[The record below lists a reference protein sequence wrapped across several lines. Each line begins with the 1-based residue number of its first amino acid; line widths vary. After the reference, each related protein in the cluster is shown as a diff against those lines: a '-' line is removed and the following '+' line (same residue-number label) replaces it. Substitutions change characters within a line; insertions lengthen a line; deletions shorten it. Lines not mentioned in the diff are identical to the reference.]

1 MTTDGLSL
9 DSTKLAA
16 SVARVFLESQ
26 RLAYARIS
34 PELRLIEFSANFPA
48 MAGRQADIVAGMPL
62 TDLLWEF
69 AESEEA
75 LHDVMV
81 GKAAAFR
88 LDYIFRAG
96 NDGDPCYFSYHVVS
110 IDDKHPEKGLLLLIE
125 EVTSSGNV
133 QQRLVQ
139 DRNELWLAQRELA
152 RLNEELTR
160 INRLKSLFL
169 SMAAHDLRTPL
180 TSIRGYSRLLLSQ
193 STELS
198 AEHQKLLRIISAQS
212 DKLDRLITDLLDLDQ
227 IEKARIKIKPKA
239 CELREIISEVLESV
253 SAYARDQGKAISA
266 ELPERPMPLRADP
279 RSIWRILHNLVGNA
293 VKYTQPGGRILVKAW
308 QTENET
314 TFQVTD
320 DGLGMSQAQITSLF
334 QLYYRT
340 EEAIDSEITGTGVG
354 LFIVKTLIDA
364 HGGSIEVSSLPDR
377 GSTFTVRLP
386 STL

>member
-1 MTTDGLSL
+1 MTADRLTR

-26 RLAYARIS
+26 RLAYAQVS
-34 PELRLIEFSANFPA
+34 PQLKLVDFSPNLPV
-48 MAGRQADIVAGMPL
+48 MAGRQADIIAGMAL

-69 AESEEA
+69 AGSEEA
-75 LHDVMV
+75 LRDVMA
-81 GKAAAFR
+81 GKVAAFR
-88 LDYIFRAG
+88 LEYILRATS
-96 NDGDPCYFSYHVVS
+96 DGDHSYYSYWVVPL
-110 IDDKHPEKGLLLLIE
+110 DEKHLKQGLLLLIE
-125 EVTSSGNV
+125 DVTGSGNL

-139 DRNELWLAQRELA
+139 DRNELWLAKRELA

-180 TSIRGYSRLLLSQ
+180 TSIRGYSKLLLGQ
-193 STELS
+193 STDLP
-198 AEHQKLLRIISAQS
+198 AEHLKLLRIISAQS

-227 IEKARIKIKPKA
+227 IEKARINVKPKA
-239 CELREIISEVLESV
+239 CELGEIISEVLESI
-253 SAYARDQGKAISA
+253 SAYAQDQGKVISA
-266 ELPERPMPLRADP
+266 ELPQQPIPLTADP

-293 VKYTQPGGRILVKAW
+293 VKYTQSGGRILVKAW
-308 QTENET
+308 QTQDET
-314 TFQVTD
+314 IFQVID
-320 DGLGMSQAQITSLF
+320 NGPGMSQAQIANLF

-340 EEAIDSEITGTGVG
+340 EEAIDSETTGTGVG

-364 HGGSIEVSSLPDR
+364 HGGRVEVNSCPDQ